1 MVRFG
6 SVPTS
11 SLTKKINYF
20 KGRAETRLGAL
31 VLKFG
36 FIMMKVIN
44 NQKIFVHKNI
54 VYNDGINHKADNFT
68 FDHAL

>member
-1 MVRFG
+1 
-6 SVPTS
+6 
-11 SLTKKINYF
+11 
-20 KGRAETRLGAL
+20 
-31 VLKFG
+31 
-36 FIMMKVIN
+36 MMKVIN